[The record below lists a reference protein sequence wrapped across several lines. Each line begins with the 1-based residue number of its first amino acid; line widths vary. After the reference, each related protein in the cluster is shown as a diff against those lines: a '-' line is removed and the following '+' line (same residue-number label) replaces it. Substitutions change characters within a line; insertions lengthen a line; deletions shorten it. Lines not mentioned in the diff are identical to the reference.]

1 MKEKFYFLATAFV
14 LLALTCATTGAQQ
27 QTPTPETSNE
37 PTMGTI
43 SGTVVNERG
52 EPMPG
57 ATVFLRALG
66 TTNAGRTTAADGEG
80 RFRVN
85 GLEAGLYVVTGYSPA
100 YVHQLPEAEGSP
112 SYHRVGDSV
121 RRSEERRVGKECK

>member
-1 MKEKFYFLATAFV
+1 MIEKFYFLATAFA
-14 LLALTCATTGAQQ
+14 LLALTCATAGAQEKTS
-27 QTPTPETSNE
+27 TPQTSNE
-37 PTMGTI
+37 QTAGTI

-57 ATVFLRALG
+57 ASVFLRALG

-85 GLEAGLYVVTGYSPA
+85 GLEAGLYVVTGYSLLMLISCRKRKA
-100 YVHQLPEAEGSP
+100 RGLSSGRGFCES
-112 SYHRVGDSV
+112 RND
-121 RRSEERRVGKECK
+121 

>member
-1 MKEKFYFLATAFV
+1 MIEKFYFLATAFA
-14 LLALTCATTGAQQ
+14 LLALTCATAGAQEKTS
-27 QTPTPETSNE
+27 TPQTSNE
-37 PTMGTI
+37 QTAGTI

-57 ATVFLRALG
+57 ASVFLRALG

-85 GLEAGLYVVTGYSPA
+85 GLEAGLYVVTATPLLMLISCRKRKARSPII
-100 YVHQLPEAEGSP
+100 GS
-112 SYHRVGDSV
+112 GIL
-121 RRSEERRVGKECK
+121 